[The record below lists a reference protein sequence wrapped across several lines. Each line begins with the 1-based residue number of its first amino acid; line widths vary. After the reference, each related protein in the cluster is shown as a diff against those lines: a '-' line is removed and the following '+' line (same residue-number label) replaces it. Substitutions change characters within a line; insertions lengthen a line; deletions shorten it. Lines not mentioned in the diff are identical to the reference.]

1 MVVQWSQKATIY
13 NVLISCPPWF
23 SLFVV
28 YVHLFINCLLFCW
41 LLCSL
46 DFVGSDRK
54 VWVGEHGGI
63 RSVSPLLFVFW
74 FFLKIIPSR
83 LIYTHVFLFLKGKL
97 INHWELFVDVY
108 LQYSVL
114 INKYIVFAEE
124 NMLSFFHCTSFTS
137 MKTLL
142 FIPPLLFIYFC
153 LLLFSVLISFM
164 LA

>member
-1 MVVQWSQKATIY
+1 MEVY
-13 NVLISCPPWF
+13 NRFLHYYF
-23 SLFVV
+23 
-28 YVHLFINCLLFCW
+28 
-41 LLCSL
+41 
-46 DFVGSDRK
+46 
-54 VWVGEHGGI
+54 
-63 RSVSPLLFVFW
+63 FVFW

-83 LIYTHVFLFLKGKL
+83 LIYAHVFLFLKGKK

-153 LLLFSVLISFM
+153 LLLFSVLILFM